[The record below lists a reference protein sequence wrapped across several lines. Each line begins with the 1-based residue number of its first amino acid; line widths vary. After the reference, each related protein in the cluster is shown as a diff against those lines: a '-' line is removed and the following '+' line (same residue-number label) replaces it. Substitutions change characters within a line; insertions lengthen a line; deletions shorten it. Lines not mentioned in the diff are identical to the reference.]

1 MFGTEICDISC
12 IIMSKRLSTKT
23 GISGVWAATV
33 KNYVDSLV
41 ALWTTKIADPAA
53 KLPFQIKVAIAVV
66 VFALS
71 LWFVLAPLAPG
82 KQRERK
88 APAAL
93 ASAQSVGRPSR
104 SSRSSKSNGN
114 GHEVE
119 KDDTPAPKASK
130 KASKSPAPRSRSTR
144 RSKK

>member
-1 MFGTEICDISC
+1 MP
-12 IIMSKRLSTKT
+12 KRLPTKT
-23 GISGVWAATV
+23 GISKVWATV
-33 KNYVDSLV
+33 KICIEALV
-41 ALWTTKIADPAA
+41 ALWKTKIADPAA

-88 APAAL
+88 AL

-130 KASKSPAPRSRSTR
+130 KARSVSPAPRSRSTR